1 MKFKWM
7 ALKPK
12 LAHYCEQFYNNR
24 LEMTFFLK
32 PQDVIN
38 LSGKLYCQ
46 AQQKY
51 NTFKEVSLL
60 LTVVEVSL

>member
-12 LAHYCEQFYNNR
+12 LAHFCENFYNNG

-32 PQDVIN
+32 SRDVIN
-38 LSGKLYCQ
+38 LSGKIVLSGTTKTQYI
-46 AQQKY
+46 
-51 NTFKEVSLL
+51 
-60 LTVVEVSL
+60 